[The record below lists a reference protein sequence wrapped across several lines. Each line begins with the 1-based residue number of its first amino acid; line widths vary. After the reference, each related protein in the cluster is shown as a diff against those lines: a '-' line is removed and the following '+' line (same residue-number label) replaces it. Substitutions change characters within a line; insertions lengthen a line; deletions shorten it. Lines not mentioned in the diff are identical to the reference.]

1 MKKMSIMEILFV
13 LFIVGAMSLV
23 GNSVGFKNSIV
34 QSIPGMLILIA
45 MSMAGVSASRLIPGN
60 IPSVAYIVVIG
71 CILTYP
77 SFPGAEVISGFIKNV
92 SFLSLTTPILAYAG
106 ISIGKD
112 LDALKKTGWR
122 IVVVA
127 IFVFIGTY
135 LGSAIIAESTLR
147 LTGQV

>member
-23 GNSVGFKNSIV
+23 GNYVGFKNSIV

>member
-135 LGSAIIAESTLR
+135 LGSAIIAESTLT

>member
-106 ISIGKD
+106 ISISKD

-127 IFVFIGTY
+127 TFVFIGTY